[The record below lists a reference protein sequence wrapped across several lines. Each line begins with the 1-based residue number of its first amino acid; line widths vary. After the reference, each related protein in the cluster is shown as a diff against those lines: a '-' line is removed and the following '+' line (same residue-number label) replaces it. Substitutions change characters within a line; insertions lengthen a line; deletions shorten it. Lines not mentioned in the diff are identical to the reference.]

1 MTLADQKLNNGSDS
15 YAPLNGYQIVH
26 LHGEAPEEPDTI
38 WIKGDDGCP
47 ALTSAAT
54 TYEKSSEYLS
64 TLASSREFYQQ
75 FTGVLANNLPAADV
89 NYKNAFTIFDL
100 LNVANVHNSS
110 VNVPSDKLDQLRYY
124 SDASEFARNFNR
136 TMPDRAIG
144 GMTLMGGL
152 LHQLDQ
158 TVTSKGEQKMA
169 LFFGSYMTFYA
180 FFGLSNLTN
189 VSPDFQGCPNYA
201 SSIAF
206 ELYTEANMKTFP
218 SDTNDLRV
226 RFLFKNGTDGSLT
239 ELPLF
244 GRKETTLPWT
254 DFKSEFNARSI
265 QTASVWCARCKNTS
279 GFCSQRGIAPDSTF
293 ASSTTTPSCEAKP
306 KLTLAQAGAIGAM
319 VTLIV
324 TALAAACG
332 FLFIRSRNRTAHST
346 IPSKGDKRSDSES
359 ETGSKY

>member
-1 MTLADQKLNNGSDS
+1 MNNGSDS
-15 YAPLNGYQIVH
+15 FAPLNGYQIVH

-54 TYEKSSEYLS
+54 SYEQSSEYLS
-64 TLASSREFYQQ
+64 TLASSRDFYRQ

-89 NYKNAFTIFDL
+89 NYKLAFTIFDL

-110 VNVPSDKLDQLRYY
+110 VNIPSDKLEQLRYY
-124 SDASEFARNFNR
+124 SDASEFARNFNK

-144 GMTLMGGL
+144 GMTFLGGL

-158 TVTSKGEQKMA
+158 TVTSMGQQKMA

-180 FFGLSNLTN
+180 FFGLTNLTDY
-189 VSPDFQGCPNYA
+189 SPDFRGCPNYA

-206 ELYTEANMKTFP
+206 ELYTETNMTTFP
-218 SDTNDLRV
+218 SNTNDLRV
-226 RFLFKNGTDGSLT
+226 RFLFKNGTDGTLT
-239 ELPLF
+239 QLPLF

-254 DFKSEFNARSI
+254 DFRSELVARSI
-265 QTASVWCARCKNTS
+265 QTASVWCARCNTTA
-279 GFCSQRGIAPDSTF
+279 GFCSQRGIAPNSTF

-319 VTLIV
+319 VTLAI

-332 FLFIRSRNRTAHST
+332 FFFVRRGKRTALAASPNKTH
-346 IPSKGDKRSDSES
+346 DYSDSES
-359 ETGSKY
+359 GVGSKS